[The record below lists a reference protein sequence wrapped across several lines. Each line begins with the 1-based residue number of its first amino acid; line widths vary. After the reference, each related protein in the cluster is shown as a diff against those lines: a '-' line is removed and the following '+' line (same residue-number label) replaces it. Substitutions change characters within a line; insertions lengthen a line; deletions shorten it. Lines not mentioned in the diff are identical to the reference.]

1 MGSTDTTCK
10 GWASSSKTTAQIQ
23 KEAQDRAAATARDN
37 QSHRNLVIG
46 VCVAI
51 GVVAVLILSVGLWWF
66 MRRRAQRGMGTW
78 DSSQDFLPRAWNQH
92 AHQADA
98 HEDMQEGRV
107 TPQPLLASTFSG
119 KPVYTPLQN
128 PTQDPDSVTSS
139 SLYAD
144 RAMSSTAGGLMPNP
158 TNPAPPLTAR
168 ERKTVEARGEYGPLA
183 AGSSRTRPTASRS
196 DTSSSFS
203 APTTLIGTGFGSQIQ
218 PDIIIQHH
226 DAGVGIVQELPPP
239 YADRSNV
246 HN

>member
-23 KEAQDRAAATARDN
+23 KEAQDRAAATARES
-37 QSHRNLVIG
+37 QAHRNLVIG

-66 MRRRAQRGMGTW
+66 MRRRSQQGMGTW

-92 AHQADA
+92 THQADA
-98 HEDMQEGRV
+98 NEDMQDGHA

-128 PTQDPDSVTSS
+128 STQDPDGATSS
-139 SLYAD
+139 SVHAD
-144 RAMSSTAGGLMPNP
+144 RAMSSVAGGLVP
-158 TNPAPPLTAR
+158 TPMNPARHLTAR
-168 ERKTVEARGEYGPLA
+168 ERKTLETRGEYGPLA
-183 AGSSRTRPTASRS
+183 GSSRARPTASRS

-203 APTTLIGTGFGSQIQ
+203 GPTTLIGTSFGPQIQ

-239 YADRSNV
+239 YADRSTLS
-246 HN
+246 